1 MMKVKDAVTSID
13 LTENECKFL
22 VNVLL
27 DWDQTQKNQTKYEKT
42 LWRHVIRSL
51 DPYINET
58 KIKSWRASD

>member
-1 MMKVKDAVTSID
+1 MKVKDTVTSVD

-51 DPYINET
+51 DPYVNEN

>member
-1 MMKVKDAVTSID
+1 MKVKDAVTSVD

-27 DWDQTQKNQTKYEKT
+27 DWDQTQKNQTKHEKT

-51 DPYINET
+51 VPYINET

>member
-1 MMKVKDAVTSID
+1 MKVKDAVTSID